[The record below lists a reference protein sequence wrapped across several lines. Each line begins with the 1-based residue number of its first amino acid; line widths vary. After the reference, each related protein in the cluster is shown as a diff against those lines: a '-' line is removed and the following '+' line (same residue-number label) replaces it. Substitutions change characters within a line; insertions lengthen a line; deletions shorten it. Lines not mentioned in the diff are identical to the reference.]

1 MFKDGR
7 ILEVCVIIKI
17 KLDCDFLKNSLVL
30 YIELYLIYVMKR
42 IVLLILVFIE
52 KFIVLFVYM
61 YFELISEN
69 FYVSI
74 RVLILSWL

>member
-1 MFKDGR
+1 M
-7 ILEVCVIIKI
+7 CSVIIIIMKI

-30 YIELYLIYVMKR
+30 FIELYLIYVMKR

-52 KFIVLFVYM
+52 KFVVLFMYM
-61 YFELISEN
+61 YFGLIGED